1 MKKNFIL
8 QVLLLIITGTLSLSD
23 PYTITPITDKP
34 GIFYQNLG
42 NVKIYNSFLS
52 LLSFTNLSFYQEK
65 FTFIKD
71 LYPKSIE
78 ICKKCEN
85 FNGQAYSC
93 NRSLRFIE
101 LQIIQLNKK
110 LETIAHLTEHTVH
123 TSRQRRGL
131 FNGISTGLK
140 WLIGAPDAND
150 AEFYSVAIKTLQN
163 KNRETLTLMR
173 QQIHIM
179 NSAIISYNNSVQ
191 SFKEIETKLN
201 ANIKTFNNFT
211 KSVTKK
217 SKSTN
222 NCRTCYKPHRF
233 IITPS
238 LRIK

>member
-1 MKKNFIL
+1 L
-8 QVLLLIITGTLSLSD
+8 
-23 PYTITPITDKP
+23 
-34 GIFYQNLG
+34 
-42 NVKIYNSFLS
+42 
-52 LLSFTNLSFYQEK
+52 
-65 FTFIKD
+65 
-71 LYPKSIE
+71 KSV
-78 ICKKCEN
+78 KKCEN

-93 NRSLRFIE
+93 NRFLRFIE

-150 AEFYSVAIKTLQN
+150 AEFYSAAIKTLQN

-217 SKSTN
+217 VNQLITTQRATSHIDLLSHLVLELN
-222 NCRTCYKPHRF
+222 EVF
-233 IITPS
+233 DVIIASILFAKQNIFLPTG
-238 LRIK
+238 